1 MIKIFLNSVTQSHE
15 LIDKL
20 TCRCKIFDQYE
31 LWFSYDCIGNNQSNL
46 SSQQCIGSLLSS
58 SSFWKKFIPTNA
70 QAKMS
75 SIETLHQSNDYR
87 YKLPSNVFTST
98 RNKDSCFCPK
108 ESHDSTIRTCPPTG
122 TLNVSA
128 CNFGTPIIASFPH
141 FYTGNESL
149 FEKIVGLEPR
159 QDRHESYIDLH
170 PVSMQLLNIYFFYRG
185 KF

>member
-1 MIKIFLNSVTQSHE
+1 MKFELSIVLALFFLPLHFE
-15 LIDKL
+15 
-20 TCRCKIFDQYE
+20 R
-31 LWFSYDCIGNNQSNL
+31 NL
-46 SSQQCIGSLLSS
+46 
-58 SSFWKKFIPTNA
+58 PTNA

-108 ESHDSTIRTCPPTG
+108 ESHDSIIRTCPPTG

-128 CNFGTPIIASFPH
+128 CKFGTPMIASFPH
-141 FYTGNESL
+141 FYLGNESL

-159 QDRHESYIDLH
+159 QERHESYIDLH
-170 PVSMQLLNIYFFYRG
+170 PVNIQLLINIVLLQKILKERKLIAIILLERHIDFLILLWLD
-185 KF
+185 